1 VLDLQQSP
9 LFGRLLLL
17 RYNFAEAQSV
27 NRINMD
33 LGSGFRGVSMPI
45 RRFLEGDR
53 SFEPDEIEVLVMAFE
68 DALLELQ
75 LTDREDA
82 VTLTVARR
90 IIELA
95 RQGERDP
102 ARLRDRALESLRS

>member
-1 VLDLQQSP
+1 
-9 LFGRLLLL
+9 
-17 RYNFAEAQSV
+17 
-27 NRINMD
+27 MD

-53 SFEPDEIEVLVMAFE
+53 SFGPGEIEVLVTAFE
-68 DALLELQ
+68 GALLELK
-75 LTDREDA
+75 LNDREDP

-95 RQGERDP
+95 KQGERD
-102 ARLRDRALESLRS
+102 ADRLRDRALESFRPR